1 MPNPCPLG
9 HLAPAQL
16 TRARLRIASEMLA
29 QVGAPADRLPPA
41 AREHVAQALAL
52 GLERADLCQ
61 VSPARG
67 CSAGDD
73 VGRRRAMTASTSSR
87 LHKPGMEKEPES

>member
-1 MPNPCPLG
+1 MPNPCPIG
-9 HLAPAQL
+9 HLDPAQL
-16 TRARLRIASEMLA
+16 TRARLRIAQEMLA

-52 GLERADLCQ
+52 DLQRAELCQ
-61 VSPARG
+61 VSPASG

-73 VGRRRAMTASTSSR
+73 VGRRGAMTAWTVSR
-87 LHKPGMEKEPES
+87 WHHHR

>member
-29 QVGAPADRLPPA
+29 QVGASADHLPLA
-41 AREHVAQALAL
+41 AREHVAQAWAL
-52 GLERADLCQ
+52 DLWRADLCQ
-61 VSPARG
+61 VSPASG

-73 VGRRRAMTASTSSR
+73 VGRRRAMTAWMVSR
-87 LHKPGMEKEPES
+87 WYHPR